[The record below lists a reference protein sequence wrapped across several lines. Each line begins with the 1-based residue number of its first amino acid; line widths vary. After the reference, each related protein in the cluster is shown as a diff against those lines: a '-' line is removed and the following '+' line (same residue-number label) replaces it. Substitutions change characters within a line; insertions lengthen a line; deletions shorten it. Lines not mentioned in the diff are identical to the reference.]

1 MRGHNSS
8 SRLGGGWP
16 FPQVYMHQMSIEFN
30 NNNRGRQC
38 KNSVHL
44 YEVQKADSTDD
55 AVKLSYYVNQFRGP
69 MKNSLV
75 PFDFNYFLFYLRP

>member
-1 MRGHNSS
+1 MRGHNTS

-16 FPQVYMHQMSIEFN
+16 FPQVCMHQMSIDFN
-30 NNNRGRQC
+30 NNNNNKGRQC

-55 AVKLSYYVNQFRGP
+55 EVKLSYYVNQFRGP

-75 PFDFNYFLFYLRP
+75 PFDFN